1 MGMSRHS
8 KHKTYWCVDA
18 YAWRTCKILGKNP
31 FKEFRGNH
39 VRRCPKGSSC
49 RGAHFEEEFK
59 LQSFVAK
66 FYSIDF
72 SKIDLGLYYEAIVRV
87 LNDAKGK
94 VQDAELNRQ
103 LTTFRNLNFVD
114 MLHLWVKIYLYSSK
128 EKKKGKSFPRM
139 GINNPAK
146 NIVED
151 HIWVLEKL
159 THCCPVHME
168 EFRRYKQ
175 RCTHSITI
183 RETCLGGINC
193 KHGGHAI
200 DSIHQLINVSDL
212 LTGVSDDNMRLEEY
226 NKNIVEIDKMIVDL
240 SQRVENMDITLK
252 NNEESN
258 FLSKK
263 KKKIMEQKAIQFKK
277 LIHQKKRDRKNIPRM
292 IHLTERGLIPLCV
305 YLKKKEEDISKEK
318 AKLESTQD
326 VSKKTR
332 RKVIKKPKF

>member
-1 MGMSRHS
+1 MSRHS
-8 KHKTYWCVDA
+8 KNKTYWCVDA
-18 YAWRTCKILGKNP
+18 YASRICKILGRNP

-49 RGAHFEEEFK
+49 WGAHFEEEFK
-59 LQSFVAK
+59 QQPFISK
-66 FYSIDF
+66 FYSINF
-72 SKIDLGLYYEAIVRV
+72 SEIDLSLYYEAIVRV
-87 LNDAKGK
+87 LNDAAGN
-94 VQDAELNRQ
+94 VQDAELARQ

-114 MLHLWVKIYLYSSK
+114 MLHLWTKIYLYSSK
-128 EKKKGKSFPRM
+128 EKKRGKSFPRM

-151 HIWVLEKL
+151 HMWVLEKL

-168 EFRRYKQ
+168 EFRRYKK

-183 RETCLGGINC
+183 RETCLGCINC

-212 LTGVSDDNMRLEEY
+212 LTGVSDDNMSLEEY
-226 NKNIVEIDKMIVDL
+226 NKNVVEIEKMIVDL
-240 SQRVENMDITLK
+240 SLRVVNMIETLEK
-252 NNEESN
+252 NETEP
-258 FLSKK
+258 FLSIK
-263 KKKIMEQKAIQFKK
+263 KKKIMEQKVIQFNK
-277 LIHQKKRDRKNIPRM
+277 LIDQKKRDLKNIPRT

-305 YLKKKEEDISKEK
+305 YLKKKNEDINKEK
-318 AKLESTQD
+318 EKLESTKD